1 MGVGKVLTV
10 LGMILFSWVLVITTF
25 YVLFKCAAPL
35 AGALTLK
42 GR

>member
-1 MGVGKVLTV
+1 MGIGKVVTV
-10 LGMILFSWVLVITTF
+10 LGMILFSWVLVIATF

-35 AGALTLK
+35 AGTFALK